1 MQQHQCHQHH
11 RRHGVALHSRQ
22 PGMPFQAFDAFLSRP
37 KKEVKRPT
45 TCRCLVGVATDCCVF
60 FFLQFYVVGTLPVVC
75 AVRLGWFPTGY
86 LMKDPLNRLF
96 LLLPNHSLTSLKA
109 FSQIVGKRD

>member
-37 KKEVKRPT
+37 KKKEVKRPT

-60 FFLQFYVVGTLPVVC
+60 FFAILRCWYTTCSVC
-75 AVRLGWFPTGY
+75 
-86 LMKDPLNRLF
+86 
-96 LLLPNHSLTSLKA
+96 SA
-109 FSQIVGKRD
+109 FGLVSYWIFDEKPFEQIVPPPA